1 MCWNRWEQR
10 LYEEQREQEIMF
22 VSDGQAGEHPPPV
35 APDDPREEERQP
47 EKVPVVVAD

>member
-10 LYEEQREQEIMF
+10 LYDEQREQELMF
-22 VSDGQAGEHPPPV
+22 VSDSQASEHVPPPV
-35 APDDPREEERQP
+35 PQDPREEERGP